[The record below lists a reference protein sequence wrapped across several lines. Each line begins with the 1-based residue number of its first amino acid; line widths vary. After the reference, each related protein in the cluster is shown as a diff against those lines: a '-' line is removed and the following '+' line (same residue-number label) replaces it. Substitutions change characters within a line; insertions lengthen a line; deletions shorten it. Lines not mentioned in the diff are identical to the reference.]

1 VLLLQQIKCSLA
13 PMLSICMQEA
23 AIRNYKSDTLV
34 VGAPQP
40 AQQES
45 DEDDEGEV
53 LSWQKVSR

>member
-1 VLLLQQIKCSLA
+1 
-13 PMLSICMQEA
+13 MLSICMQEA